1 MHCLHTNEHC
11 MPMRRLLL
19 LGVVHTALWCA
30 CSRPLPFPMAQ
41 PLCVLS
47 TDVQLKEDVERT
59 WKARRVVE
67 RAVVPDN
74 GKRHVM
80 LHMLRKRQP

>member
-1 MHCLHTNEHC
+1 
-11 MPMRRLLL
+11 
-19 LGVVHTALWCA
+19 
-30 CSRPLPFPMAQ
+30 MAQ